1 MECVCKHCGRVC
13 KNGNS
18 LRNHER
24 LCKQNPNHQ
33 ENSWVKYNQSIK
45 NGKHKIS
52 NQYTH
57 STNGLLEYKKY
68 HYFYKI
74 TNLINGKYYY
84 GIHSTDELDDQY
96 LGSGLRLNLAYKK
109 YGIENFKKEVLKMFE
124 TRKEASEY
132 EKVIVDENK
141 VNSNECYNL
150 TTGGDKGFCNAFKG
164 KHHTLETKSLLSAK
178 LTIPD
183 DKLVLKR
190 RMMNKDGIKKSVKLD
205 EIDKYKSN
213 GWKLGGSNSS
223 YVHTQKEYLN
233 ILKENKRKRIEKETK
248 IKQERIQENEKIHDL
263 LLNVAKDNNIYLDK
277 FGWNK
282 IIIKILNDNGIMIKS
297 NIRRFINRHCPEFF
311 ELKKVYDK
319 A

>member
-1 MECVCKHCGRVC
+1 M
-13 KNGNS
+13 
-18 LRNHER
+18 
-24 LCKQNPNHQ
+24 P
-33 ENSWVKYNQSIK
+33 
-45 NGKHKIS
+45 
-52 NQYTH
+52 NQYTY

-84 GIHSTDELDDQY
+84 GIHSTDDLDDQY
-96 LGSGLRLNLAYKK
+96 LGSGLRLNFAYKK
-109 YGIENFKKEVLKMFE
+109 YGIENFKKEILKTFE

-132 EKVIVDENK
+132 EKAIVDETK
-141 VNSNECYNL
+141 VNSDECYNL

-213 GWKLGGSNSS
+213 GWKLGGGNSS
-223 YVHTQKEYLN
+223 YVHTQEEYLN

-248 IKQERIQENEKIHDL
+248 AKEERIQENEKIYNL
-263 LLNVAKDNNIYLDK
+263 LLNIAKDDDIYLNK

-282 IIIKILNDNGIMIKS
+282 IIIKILNDNGIMTKS